1 MGLLLMSAIIVFSAC
16 AKEPNNKEISDAQI
30 TDKTSSASSISEPIS
45 LRQTD
50 LDELETS
57 YEDNGIGDG
66 VVELRKYRMCYYNIP
81 APFAKLVGRDVSD
94 EWELEYGKTHN
105 VILSDRMLMV
115 DFIKEFDISKE
126 DFERANL
133 ELAKFWTRNGDSI
146 FRGPRDY
153 ANQEFKEIYN
163 ADIIYTF
170 DDEIINAYYL
180 GFDYPYI
187 YDVEFEEAVA
197 NGEYTSQTEEWVDV
211 EQMEA
216 EIIAKYGEAEL
227 VEESSENVYE
237 TETTESAE
245 VQTASEKVND

>member
-1 MGLLLMSAIIVFSAC
+1 MKKKSLAFLLIVVLIFGLFSGCKNTRPENNIIESQ
-16 AKEPNNKEISDAQI
+16 N
-30 TDKTSSASSISEPIS
+30 SES
-45 LRQTD
+45 
-50 LDELETS
+50 EALETKES
-57 YEDNGIGDG
+57 ANNADINSDEQNEEIEGG
-66 VVELRKYRMCYYNIP
+66 VIELRKYRMCYYNIP
-81 APFAKLVGRDVSD
+81 APFAKLVGREVSY
-94 EWELEYGKTHN
+94 EWEIEYGKTHN

-115 DFIKEFDISKE
+115 DFIKEFNISKE

-133 ELAKFWTRNGDSI
+133 ELAKFWTRNGESI
-146 FRGPRDY
+146 FRVPKDY

-216 EIIAKYGEAEL
+216 EIIAKYGEAEQ
-227 VEESSENVYE
+227 VT
-237 TETTESAE
+237 TETVTE
-245 VQTASEKVND
+245 